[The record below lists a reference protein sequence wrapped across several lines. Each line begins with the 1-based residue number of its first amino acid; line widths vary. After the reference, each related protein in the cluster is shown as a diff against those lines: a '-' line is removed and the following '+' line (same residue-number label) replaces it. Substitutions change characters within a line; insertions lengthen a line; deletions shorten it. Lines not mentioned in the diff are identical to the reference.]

1 MKEMKTKHNEE
12 RALRI
17 MEALSGVDEE
27 LLERCQGAG
36 VERAAD
42 PGVETASDR
51 TAGPSV
57 GTVINRFVWR
67 HGRACAA
74 CLCLVILGAV
84 FWGMERQVLKPYG
97 SKDMSADSAAEYDMS
112 IAGGVEPATG
122 MPAGDAEE
130 AGAEGTESAVE
141 MQPSLPGEEKIL
153 ADVAEAMEPQWIDMQ
168 RYMKTEAEKHS
179 ETTDYRDS
187 SAMPEIIQKESL
199 EAERQEASSGTEN
212 GVMESKEEISWEQ
225 ACSLED
231 VGAYIPDRIPAG
243 YESISVRCNNAG
255 EERNRVT
262 LLWNNGEKNL
272 WLNITETDWPADIR
286 IDSEPPVFTVE
297 EDWKNLLP
305 KPDEDGGIQFGLLF
319 EDGVLVEYQGCLTE
333 DEVFEL
339 FDSIR

>member
-1 MKEMKTKHNEE
+1 MKEMKAKHNEE
-12 RALRI
+12 HALRI

-36 VERAAD
+36 VERAAE

-51 TAGPSV
+51 TAGPGV
-57 GTVINRFVWR
+57 GTVVNRFVWR

-84 FWGMERQVLKPYG
+84 LWGMERQVLKPYG
-97 SKDMSADSAAEYDMS
+97 SKDMSTGSAAECATSM
-112 IAGGVEPATG
+112 AGSAEAMEEVSAEGVATEN
-122 MPAGDAEE
+122 AESE
-130 AGAEGTESAVE
+130 AG
-141 MQPSLPGEEKIL
+141 MQTTLSEEEKVL
-153 ADVAEAMEPQWIDMQ
+153 ADCAEAMEPQWIDIQQCAKENAAQKSQMEAQ
-168 RYMKTEAEKHS
+168 MEDFGGSTAVTEEKQS
-179 ETTDYRDS
+179 DE
-187 SAMPEIIQKESL
+187 L
-199 EAERQEASSGTEN
+199 
-212 GVMESKEEISWEQ
+212 Q
-225 ACSLED
+225 AAYSLED

-243 YESISVRCNNAG
+243 YESISVRRSNTG
-255 EERNRVT
+255 EGRNRVT

-272 WLNITETDWPADIR
+272 WLNITETDWTADIR